1 MTPLG
6 SAYGQRPAQRSAIVH
21 VGGICHL
28 RCALCDCASSPSQE
42 HDLQRALTGGGAR
55 LVVRGA
61 CDESAG
67 AADLVRRARQEG
79 FAEIVLRTNAI
90 TSRTAEG
97 AASFVRLGADVA
109 LVPLFSQNPAVHD
122 RIAGHPRSLVD
133 ALAGMKN
140 LARAGLAI
148 EIEIPILAP
157 SLQKLDEVVRLAHKV
172 VPTLRAV
179 RFFLSPMAVP
189 PVLAPPSWDIAG
201 SALARALLLCRE
213 LQIRAKL
220 TSEEGIP
227 LCALRHYPD
236 LYTTHAF
243 NPKARSS
250 KRSQATFGAA
260 CERCATRP
268 QCAGVLP
275 AYRDANGEHGI
286 HAYAQRPPAMYEQ
299 RTTQRRAWTEEQALA
314 ASRTQLLVLRPTVN
328 CNQDCTFCSANETS
342 SNVWESK
349 EDMLRVIARAA
360 RRNIQR
366 LSFSGGEPTL
376 SRHLVEYIRCAARL
390 GIEDIEL
397 VTNAVLLD
405 RREKVAALVKAG
417 LTHAF
422 VSLHAH
428 DERLS
433 QQSTQK
439 LGDFARTVQGVKNL
453 VEAEVETSLNHVI
466 TIRNYPY
473 LKEYVDF
480 VRREFDGKVK
490 ISFAFVTPQ
499 FKALDN
505 IEVMPRLSDVMP
517 YFKRALYRA
526 LEIGQPFNIGSRQ
539 GIPFCF
545 LDEFRGWSD
554 GCNMSQA
561 ALSEDAPQKQR
572 APGCDECRFSQQ
584 CVGLWRPYVARYG
597 IDELRPVLGP
607 RLTDEDAQALREELK
622 HLPWDLPRSFDEV
635 PELLRERGLEQGP
648 PHLPAT
654 PLASQES
661 AAAFI
666 PQRTRPLR
674 VAMLGSG
681 RQARRL
687 ARAAQDV
694 VGLSIDAV
702 ASPHAPQADVH
713 EFGNCPTY
721 SDAAVA
727 LDDIRPEAVI
737 IAAATN
743 AHAELARLAIARGL
757 PMLIEKPLASTLEQA
772 EALRRVA
779 HEAGAIVMMAHNS
792 VHAGGLEEIFA
803 IAWRHPSISYTCRRT
818 PSSSDAMRT
827 WNRSNLYETAYH
839 LLAVVGRLSGGGVGE
854 VTKVVYTGESYPE
867 RLRVNLA
874 YAAGNAEITLDFTG
888 SVEEDVLTCTE
899 SAAPDKHTTWR
910 RQGRSLTLSDR
921 EGTRTLEARGSDV
934 ERMLAS
940 FRDFVLGKA
949 PPTATID
956 EAIDIM
962 VTARRVVEAAA
973 AAGVP
978 FERPQAPRHHASRAL
993 ETPFA

>member
-1 MTPLG
+1 M
-6 SAYGQRPAQRSAIVH
+6 
-21 VGGICHL
+21 
-28 RCALCDCASSPSQE
+28 CDCTSSPSNEQ
-42 HDLQRALTGGGAR
+42 DLQRALTGGGAR

-61 CDESAG
+61 CDEG
-67 AADLVRRARQEG
+67 TGTEGLVRRARQEG
-79 FAEIVLRTNAI
+79 FAEIVVRTSAI
-90 TSRTAEG
+90 ASRTDEG
-97 AASFVRLGADVA
+97 VARITRLGGDVA
-109 LVPLFSQNPAVHD
+109 LIPLFSQDPAVHD
-122 RIAGHPRSLVD
+122 GISGRPRSLLD

-140 LARAGLAI
+140 LARAGLAM

-157 SLQKLDEVVRLAHKV
+157 SLQKLDEIVRLAHKV

-179 RFFLSPMAVP
+179 RFFVSPMAVP
-189 PVLAPPSWDIAG
+189 PVLAPPSWDVAG
-201 SALARALLLCRE
+201 PALARALLLCRE
-213 LQIRAKL
+213 LQIKAKL

-236 LYTTHAF
+236 LYTTYAF

-250 KRSQATFGAA
+250 RRSGATFGGA
-260 CERCATRP
+260 CEGCATRL

-286 HAYAQRPPAMYEQ
+286 HAYTQRPPAMYEQ
-299 RTTQRRAWTEEQALA
+299 RTTQRRAWTQEQATA

-376 SRHLVEYIRCAARL
+376 SRHLVEYIRSAARL

-405 RREKVAALVKAG
+405 RREKVTALVEAG

-439 LGDFARTVQGVKNL
+439 IGDFPRTVQGVKNL
-453 VEAEVETSLNHVI
+453 VQAEVETSLNHVI

-473 LKEYVDF
+473 LKEYVEF
-480 VRREFDGKVK
+480 VRREFDGRVK

-572 APGCDECRFSQQ
+572 APGCDDCRFSQQ
-584 CVGLWRPYVARYG
+584 CPGLWRPYVARYG
-597 IDELRPVLGP
+597 LDELRPVPGP
-607 RLTDEDAQALREELK
+607 RLTDEDAHTLREELK

-635 PELLRERGLEQGP
+635 PELLRERSLEMGP
-648 PHLPAT
+648 PELPSA
-654 PLASQES
+654 PLASHES

-687 ARAAQDV
+687 ARAAQQV
-694 VGLSIDAV
+694 AGLSIDAV

-721 SDAAVA
+721 SDAATA

-743 AHAELARLAIARGL
+743 AHDELARLAIARGL

-772 EALRRVA
+772 EALRAAIR
-779 HEAGAIVMMAHNS
+779 EAGTVVMMAHNS
-792 VHAGGLEEIFA
+792 VHAGGLGELFSV
-803 IAWRHPSISYTCRRT
+803 AWERPNVSYLCRRT
-818 PSSSDAMRT
+818 PGSNDAMRT
-827 WNRSNLYETAYH
+827 WNRSNLYETIYH
-839 LLAVVGRLSGGGVGE
+839 LFAVVGRLSGGGVGD
-854 VTKVVYTGESYPE
+854 VNQVVYRGESYPE
-867 RLRVNLA
+867 RLRLHLE
-874 YAAGNAEITLDFTG
+874 YRGGQAEITLDFTG
-888 SVEEDVLTCTE
+888 SVEEDVLTCAE
-899 SAAPDKHTTWR
+899 STAPDKQTTWR
-910 RQGRSLTLSDR
+910 RQGRTLTLSDGN
-921 EGTRTLEARGSDV
+921 GTRTLEARGSDV
-934 ERMLAS
+934 ECMLAG
-940 FRDFVLGKA
+940 FRDVVLGKA
-949 PPTATID
+949 PPTATVD

-962 VTARRVVEAAA
+962 TTARRAVDAVA
-973 AAGVP
+973 AAGAP

-993 ETPFA
+993 QTPLA